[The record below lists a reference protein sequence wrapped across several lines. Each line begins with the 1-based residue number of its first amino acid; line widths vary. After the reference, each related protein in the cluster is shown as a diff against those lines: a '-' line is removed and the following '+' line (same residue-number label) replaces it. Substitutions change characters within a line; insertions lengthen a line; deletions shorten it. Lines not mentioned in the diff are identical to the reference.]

1 MKRGYRSMVKCML
14 QIILIIVL
22 LIPFPV
28 AGKVL
33 DSVVGVVDGDVITLS
48 DLDEA
53 MPRYGKANI
62 LAEGNPLDKEIKL
75 RQARKEVLDMLIEE
89 RLLQRVAERFGITV
103 EDVEVDKTIEQMQQ
117 GANVDEEIMAQ
128 ELAAQGFT
136 LEGYRYFLK
145 AQIRRARII
154 EAAIRPTVS
163 MAEDKIREYY
173 QNHKNNYL
181 YPEVRVSQIL
191 IQVNTEA
198 EEPTPKDWEQAKEKV
213 ETVLQ
218 SLRKGTPF
226 EELAS
231 RYSDDT
237 TSASSGG
244 DIGFFKK
251 GEMIPMLEAVV
262 FRMQEGDVSEAI
274 QSSQGFHLLKVTEI
288 RAGSIAPFEEIK
300 AQVTDDYYREE
311 VMRLY
316 TKWLDDLKNR
326 SNVEVKL

>member
-1 MKRGYRSMVKCML
+1 MF
-14 QIILIIVL
+14 QIILMLSL
-22 LIPFPV
+22 LIPFPA

-33 DSVVGVVDGDVITLS
+33 DSVVGVVEGDVITLS

-53 MPRYGKANI
+53 MPRYGMGKI
-62 LAEGNPLDKEIKL
+62 LDEGNPLDKEIKL
-75 RQARKEVLDMLIEE
+75 RQARKAVLDLLIEE
-89 RLLQRVAERFGITV
+89 RLLQRVAQRYGIKI
-103 EDVEVDKTIEQMQQ
+103 EDAEVDKTIEQMQQ
-117 GANVDEEIMAQ
+117 DAQVNEETMVQ

-136 LEGYRYFLK
+136 LEGYRHFLT
-145 AQIRRARII
+145 AQIRKARII

-163 MAEDKIREYY
+163 MGEEKIREYY

-191 IQVNTEA
+191 IQVTTESEA
-198 EEPTPKDWEQAKEKV
+198 TPEDWEQAKKRV

-218 SLRKGTPF
+218 GLRKGTPF

-237 TSASSGG
+237 TSAPSGG

-251 GEMIPMLEAVV
+251 GEMIPMVEAVV
-262 FRMQEGDVSEAI
+262 FRMQKGDVSEVM
-274 QSSQGFHLLKVTEI
+274 QSSQGFHIFKVTDT
-288 RAGSIAPFEEIK
+288 RTGSIAPFEEIK
-300 AQVTDDYYREE
+300 AQVMEDYYMEE
-311 VMRLY
+311 VTRLY
-316 TKWLDDLKNR
+316 TKWLNDLKNR

>member
-1 MKRGYRSMVKCML
+1 MKKREYVSMTKSML
-14 QIILIIVL
+14 YVIFIIVL
-22 LIPFPV
+22 LMPFPV

-33 DSVVGVVDGDVITLS
+33 DSVVGVVDGEVITLS

-62 LAEGNPLDKEIKL
+62 LDEGNLLDKEIKL

-89 RLLQRVAERFGITV
+89 RLLQRVGQRFGVTV
-103 EDVEVDKTIEQMQQ
+103 EDAEVDRAIEQMQQ
-117 GANVDEEIMAQ
+117 EANVNEETMLQ

-136 LEGYRYFLK
+136 MEGYRHYLK
-145 AQIRRARII
+145 AQIRRSRII
-154 EAAIRPTVS
+154 ETTIRPTVS
-163 MAEDKIREYY
+163 MAEEKIREYY
-173 QNHKNNYL
+173 QNHKNNYFF
-181 YPEVRVSQIL
+181 PEVRVSQIL
-191 IQVNTEA
+191 IQVPTEEA
-198 EEPTPKDWEQAKEKV
+198 TPKDWEQAKKKV
-213 ETVLQ
+213 ETVLEG
-218 SLRKGTPF
+218 LRKGTPF

-237 TSASSGG
+237 TSAPSGG

-262 FRMQEGDVSEAI
+262 FRMQEGDVSEVI
-274 QSSQGFHLLKVTEI
+274 QSSQGFHIFKATEV

-300 AQVTDDYYREE
+300 SQVTDDYYREE

-316 TKWLDDLKNR
+316 TKWLDDLKSR
-326 SNVEVKL
+326 SKVEVKL

>member
-1 MKRGYRSMVKCML
+1 MKKRGYVSMTKSML
-14 QIILIIVL
+14 HIIFIIVL
-22 LIPFPV
+22 LMPFPV

-33 DSVVGVVDGDVITLS
+33 DSVVGVVDGEVITLS

-62 LAEGNPLDKEIKL
+62 LAEGNLLDKEIKL

-89 RLLQRVAERFGITV
+89 RLLQRVAQRFGITV
-103 EDVEVDKTIEQMQQ
+103 EDMEVDRAIEQMEQ
-117 GANVDEEIMAQ
+117 GANVNKEIMLQ

-136 LEGYRYFLK
+136 MEGYRHFIK
-145 AQIRRARII
+145 TQIRRSRII
-154 EAAIRPTVS
+154 EATIRPTVS
-163 MAEDKIREYY
+163 MAEEKIQEYY
-173 QNHKNNYL
+173 QNHKNNYFF
-181 YPEVRVSQIL
+181 PEVRVSQIL
-191 IQVNTEA
+191 IQVPTEA
-198 EEPTPKDWEQAKEKV
+198 TPEDWEQAKKKV

-218 SLRKGTPF
+218 GLRKGTPF

-251 GEMIPMLEAVV
+251 GEMIPMLETVV
-262 FRMQEGDVSEAI
+262 FKMQAGDVSEVI
-274 QSSQGFHLLKVTEI
+274 QSSEGFHILKVTEI

-311 VMRLY
+311 LMRLY
-316 TKWLDDLKNR
+316 TKWLDDLKNH

>member
-1 MKRGYRSMVKCML
+1 MVKSMF
-14 QIILIIVL
+14 QIILIFFL
-22 LIPFPV
+22 LIPFPA

-33 DSVVGVVDGDVITLS
+33 DSVVGVVDGEVITLS
-48 DLDEA
+48 DVDEA

-62 LAEGNPLDKEIKL
+62 LDAGNPLDKEIKL

-89 RLLQRVAERFGITV
+89 RLLQRVAERFNIKV
-103 EDVEVDKTIEQMQQ
+103 EDAEVDNAIEQMQQ
-117 GANVDEEIMAQ
+117 GANVNEETMAK

-136 LEGYRYFLK
+136 LEGYRHFLM

-154 EAAIRPTVS
+154 EATIRPTVS
-163 MAEDKIREYY
+163 MSEEKIREYY

-181 YPEVRVSQIL
+181 FPEVRVSQIL
-191 IQVNTEA
+191 IHVPAEA
-198 EEPTPKDWEQAKEKV
+198 TPKDLEQAKEKV

-218 SLRKGTPF
+218 GLRKGTPF

-237 TSASSGG
+237 TTVSSGG
-244 DIGFFKK
+244 DLGFFKK
-251 GEMIPMLEAVV
+251 GEMVPTLEAVV
-262 FRMQEGDVSEAI
+262 FRMKAGEVSEVI
-274 QSSQGFHLLKVTEI
+274 QSSQGFHILKVTDI

-311 VMRLY
+311 VTRLY
-316 TKWLDDLKNR
+316 AKWLDDLKNH

>member
-1 MKRGYRSMVKCML
+1 MKRGYVSMVKSMF
-14 QIILIIVL
+14 QMILIFSL
-22 LIPFPV
+22 LIPFPA

-62 LAEGNPLDKEIKL
+62 IAEGNPLDKEIKL

-103 EDVEVDKTIEQMQQ
+103 EDAEIDKTIEQMQQ
-117 GANVDEEIMAQ
+117 GANVNEEIMAQ
-128 ELAAQGFT
+128 ELATQGFS

-145 AQIRRARII
+145 TQIIRARII
-154 EAAIRPTVS
+154 EATIRPTVS
-163 MAEDKIREYY
+163 MAEEKIREYY

-181 YPEVRVSQIL
+181 FPEVRVSQIL
-191 IQVNTEA
+191 IQVPTEA
-198 EEPTPKDWEQAKEKV
+198 TPKDWEQAKEKV

-262 FRMQEGDVSEAI
+262 FRMQEGDVSEVI

>member
-1 MKRGYRSMVKCML
+1 MVKNMF
-14 QIILIIVL
+14 QIILILFL
-22 LIPFPV
+22 LIPFPA

-33 DSVVGVVDGDVITLS
+33 DSVVGVVDGEVITLS
-48 DLDEA
+48 DVDEA

-62 LAEGNPLDKEIKL
+62 LDAGNPLDKEIKL

-89 RLLQRVAERFGITV
+89 RLLQRVAQRFDIKV
-103 EDVEVDKTIEQMQQ
+103 EDAEVDNAIKQMQQ
-117 GANVDEEIMAQ
+117 GANVNEEIMAK

-136 LEGYRYFLK
+136 LEGYRHFLM

-163 MAEDKIREYY
+163 MSEEKIREYY

-181 YPEVRVSQIL
+181 FPEVRVSQIL
-191 IQVNTEA
+191 IHVPTEA
-198 EEPTPKDWEQAKEKV
+198 TPKDREQAKEKV

-218 SLRKGTPF
+218 SLRKGTSF

-237 TSASSGG
+237 TTASSGG
-244 DIGFFKK
+244 DLGFFKK
-251 GEMIPMLEAVV
+251 GEMVPMLEAVV
-262 FRMQEGDVSEAI
+262 FRMKAGEVSEVI
-274 QSSQGFHLLKVTEI
+274 QSSQGFHILKVTDI

-311 VMRLY
+311 VIKLFA
-316 TKWLDDLKNR
+316 KWLDDLKNH

>member
-1 MKRGYRSMVKCML
+1 MVKSML
-14 QIILIIVL
+14 QIILILFL
-22 LIPFPV
+22 LIPFPA

-33 DSVVGVVDGDVITLS
+33 DSVVGVVDGEVITLS

-53 MPRYGKANI
+53 MPLYGMGNI
-62 LAEGNPLDKEIKL
+62 LETGNPLDKEIKL
-75 RQARKEVLDMLIEE
+75 RQARKEVLDILIEE
-89 RLLQRVAERFGITV
+89 RLLQRVAQRFGISV
-103 EDVEVDKTIEQMQQ
+103 EDAEVDEAIERMQQ
-117 GANVDEEIMAQ
+117 QANVNKETMVQ
-128 ELAAQGFT
+128 ELADQGLT
-136 LEGYRYFLK
+136 LKGYRHFLK
-145 AQIRRARII
+145 AQIRKARII
-154 EAAIRPTVS
+154 EAAIKPTVA
-163 MAEDKIREYY
+163 MTEEKIRGYY

-191 IQVNTEA
+191 IKVTTEA
-198 EEPTPKDWEQAKEKV
+198 GEPTPKDWEQAKAKV

-218 SLRKGTPF
+218 GLRKGTPF

-237 TSASSGG
+237 TSAPSGG

-262 FRMQEGDVSEAI
+262 FRMQKGDVSEVI
-274 QSSQGFHLLKVTEI
+274 QSSQGFHILKVTDI

-300 AQVTDDYYREE
+300 AQVTENYYREE

>member
-1 MKRGYRSMVKCML
+1 MVKCML

-145 AQIRRARII
+145 TQIRRARII

>member
-1 MKRGYRSMVKCML
+1 MVKSMF
-14 QIILIIVL
+14 QIILIFFL
-22 LIPFPV
+22 LIPFPA

-33 DSVVGVVDGDVITLS
+33 DSVVGVVDGEVITLS
-48 DLDEA
+48 DVDEA

-62 LAEGNPLDKEIKL
+62 LDAGNPLDKEIKL

-89 RLLQRVAERFGITV
+89 RLLQRVAQRFDIKV
-103 EDVEVDKTIEQMQQ
+103 EDAEVDNAIKQMQQ
-117 GANVDEEIMAQ
+117 GANVNEEIMAK

-136 LEGYRYFLK
+136 LEGYRHFLM

-163 MAEDKIREYY
+163 MSEEKIREYY

-181 YPEVRVSQIL
+181 FPEVRVSQIL
-191 IQVNTEA
+191 IRVPPEA
-198 EEPTPKDWEQAKEKV
+198 TPKDREQAKEKV

-218 SLRKGTPF
+218 GLRKGTPF

-237 TSASSGG
+237 ASASSGG
-244 DIGFFKK
+244 DLGFFKK
-251 GEMIPMLEAVV
+251 GEMVPMLEAVV
-262 FRMQEGDVSEAI
+262 FSMKAGEVSEVI
-274 QSSQGFHLLKVTEI
+274 QSSQGFHILKVTDI

-311 VMRLY
+311 VIRLY
-316 TKWLDDLKNR
+316 AKWLDDLKNH

>member
-1 MKRGYRSMVKCML
+1 MVKSMF
-14 QIILIIVL
+14 QIILIFFL
-22 LIPFPV
+22 LIPFPA

-33 DSVVGVVDGDVITLS
+33 DSVVGVVDGEVITLS
-48 DLDEA
+48 DVDEA

-62 LAEGNPLDKEIKL
+62 LDAGNPLDKEIKL

-89 RLLQRVAERFGITV
+89 RLLQRVAQRFDIKV
-103 EDVEVDKTIEQMQQ
+103 EDAEVDNAIEQMQQ
-117 GANVDEEIMAQ
+117 GANVNEETMAK

-136 LEGYRYFLK
+136 LEGYRHFLM

-163 MAEDKIREYY
+163 MSEEKIREYY

-181 YPEVRVSQIL
+181 FPEVRVSQIL
-191 IQVNTEA
+191 IHVPTEA
-198 EEPTPKDWEQAKEKV
+198 TPKDREQAKEKV

-218 SLRKGTPF
+218 SLRKGTSF

-237 TSASSGG
+237 TTASSGG
-244 DIGFFKK
+244 DLGFFKK
-251 GEMIPMLEAVV
+251 GEMVPMLEAVV
-262 FRMQEGDVSEAI
+262 FRMKAGEVSEVI
-274 QSSQGFHLLKVTEI
+274 QSSQGFHILKVTDI

-311 VMRLY
+311 VIKLFA
-316 TKWLDDLKNR
+316 KWLDDLKNH

>member
-1 MKRGYRSMVKCML
+1 MVKSMF
-14 QIILIIVL
+14 QIILIFFL
-22 LIPFPV
+22 LIPFPA

-33 DSVVGVVDGDVITLS
+33 DSVVGVVDGEVITLS
-48 DLDEA
+48 DVDEA

-62 LAEGNPLDKEIKL
+62 LDAGNPLDKEIKL

-89 RLLQRVAERFGITV
+89 RLLQRVAQRFDIKV
-103 EDVEVDKTIEQMQQ
+103 EDAEVDNAIKQMQQ
-117 GANVDEEIMAQ
+117 GANVNEETMAK

-136 LEGYRYFLK
+136 LEGYRHFLM

-163 MAEDKIREYY
+163 MSEEKIREYY

-181 YPEVRVSQIL
+181 FPEVRVSQIL
-191 IQVNTEA
+191 IRVPPEA
-198 EEPTPKDWEQAKEKV
+198 TPKDREQAKEKV

-218 SLRKGTPF
+218 GLRKGTPF

-237 TSASSGG
+237 ASASSGG
-244 DIGFFKK
+244 DLGFFKK
-251 GEMIPMLEAVV
+251 GEMVPMLEAVV
-262 FRMQEGDVSEAI
+262 FSMKAGEVSEVI
-274 QSSQGFHLLKVTEI
+274 QSSQGFHILKVTDI

-311 VMRLY
+311 VIRLY
-316 TKWLDDLKNR
+316 AKWLDDLKNH

>member
-1 MKRGYRSMVKCML
+1 MVKSMF
-14 QIILIIVL
+14 QIILIFFL
-22 LIPFPV
+22 LIPFPA

-33 DSVVGVVDGDVITLS
+33 DSVVGVVDGEVITLS
-48 DLDEA
+48 DVDEA

-62 LAEGNPLDKEIKL
+62 LDAGNPLDKEIKL

-89 RLLQRVAERFGITV
+89 RLLQRVAQRFDIKV
-103 EDVEVDKTIEQMQQ
+103 EDAEVDNAIEQMQQ
-117 GANVDEEIMAQ
+117 GANVNEETMAK

-136 LEGYRYFLK
+136 LEGYRHFLM

-163 MAEDKIREYY
+163 MSEEKIREYY

-181 YPEVRVSQIL
+181 FPEVRVSQIL
-191 IQVNTEA
+191 IRVPPEA
-198 EEPTPKDWEQAKEKV
+198 TPKDREQAKEKV

-218 SLRKGTPF
+218 GLRKGTPF

-237 TSASSGG
+237 ASASSGG
-244 DIGFFKK
+244 DLGFFKK
-251 GEMIPMLEAVV
+251 GEMVPMLEAVV
-262 FRMQEGDVSEAI
+262 FSMKAGEVSEVI
-274 QSSQGFHLLKVTEI
+274 QSSQGFHILKVTDI

-311 VMRLY
+311 VIRLY
-316 TKWLDDLKNR
+316 AKWLDDLKNH